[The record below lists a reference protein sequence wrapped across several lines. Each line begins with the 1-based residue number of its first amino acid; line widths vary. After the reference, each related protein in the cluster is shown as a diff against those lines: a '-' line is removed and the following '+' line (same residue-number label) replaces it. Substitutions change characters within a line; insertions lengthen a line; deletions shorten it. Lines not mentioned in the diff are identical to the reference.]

1 MGLFGKLF
9 GGGAATLET
18 TRKAIKE
25 RRFADACRLVDDMDV
40 ESMSVSDREDLKH
53 LRINAGDE
61 LARLNLGEALGLKNC
76 GKEAQAEEHFLLA
89 LEKVCSSD
97 LKSEIEQAQAETVD
111 HTADDLT
118 SGAQSGCGGCSSGK
132 LVEIDEYIAPEDVD
146 LQMELILT
154 SYPEALAIRYQ
165 AKGKLFQEG
174 FLQAQSGQDEEALK
188 LWAQVESDD
197 QDDLYYFEL
206 GSLLG
211 RVGELD
217 KARQMLETALSKN
230 SGLLLAVE
238 SLIPI
243 MIAQNDFKGAEN
255 KLQQLL
261 KQGIDAGFCHAQ
273 LAIVHSRQGETE
285 QSVNEIQLALA
296 AGVNEQSFQVFA
308 AKVLESSGAIDEA
321 EELLQKLPASGCK
334 GEINLPLAEFLLR
347 QKRDLG
353 RILDSF
359 NAACREDP
367 QDPRWQLRVAQTY
380 LARNWKKD
388 GIKLLKKIVD
398 DPRLEPELAQE
409 AKLLLEENLV

>member
-18 TRKAIKE
+18 VRKAIKE
-25 RRFADACRLVDDMDV
+25 KRFADASRLADEMDV
-40 ESMSVSDREDLKH
+40 ESMSVSDREEVDQ

-76 GKEAQAEEHFLLA
+76 GREAQAEEYFQLA
-89 LEKVCSSD
+89 LEKVCSST
-97 LKSEIEQAQAETVD
+97 LKSEIEQAQESSVNLK
-111 HTADDLT
+111 ADEPR
-118 SGAQSGCGGCSSGK
+118 SEAQSACASCSSGK
-132 LVEIDEYIAPEDVD
+132 LVEIDDYVAPEDVD

-154 SYPEALAIRYQ
+154 SYPEALASRYL

-174 FLQAQSGQDEEALK
+174 FLLAQSGLDEEALK
-188 LWAQVESDD
+188 LWAQEDPDD
-197 QDDLYYFEL
+197 QDDLYCFEL

-217 KARQMLETALSKN
+217 KARQMLETALSMN
-230 SGLLLAVE
+230 SGMLLAVE

-243 MIAQNDFKGAEN
+243 MIAQNDFKGAEK
-255 KLQQLL
+255 KLRELL
-261 KQGIDAGFCHAQ
+261 DQGIDSGFCHAQ
-273 LAIVHSRQGETE
+273 LAIVHYRQGATE
-285 QSVNEIQLALA
+285 QSAKEVQFALA
-296 AGVNEQSFQVFA
+296 AGVSDPSFQVFA

-334 GEINLPLAEFLLR
+334 GGVNLPLAEFLLR

-353 RILDSF
+353 KILDSF

-380 LARNWKKD
+380 MARNWKKD
-388 GIKLLKKIVD
+388 GIKLLKKVVN

-409 AKLLLEENLV
+409 AKLLLNENLV